1 MIIFSNFLRQGGILI
16 LEEEVFKINQR
27 LTLILP
33 EKVSIAECYSRIE
46 DMTPEAMTI
55 AMPMSKGYPIIIP
68 NGSTVWGRVVENG
81 QVYQFQSTVTG
92 KRISPLPVW
101 ILTLPTNIT
110 KVQQRSFVRLDI
122 VLPVKIQVVS
132 EQQDEDAPL
141 HDLLTKNISGGGVCL
156 ISQDKL
162 KLGTKLNV
170 QLQLPEQEAWTIASD
185 VVRLD
190 MPQNDRQ
197 LYWIG
202 VRFLDIAEPIRNRL
216 IRFIFRKQ
224 LEQRQKEV

>member
-33 EKVSIAECYSRIE
+33 EKVSVAECYSRIE
-46 DMTPEAMTI
+46 DMTSEAMTI

-101 ILTLPTNIT
+101 ILTLPANIT

-122 VLPVKIQVVS
+122 VLPVKIQVMPNEHDGDV
-132 EQQDEDAPL
+132 PFT
-141 HDLLTKNISGGGVCL
+141 DLLTKNISGGGVCL
-156 ISQDKL
+156 ITQDKL

-170 QLQLPEQEAWTIASD
+170 QLQLPEQEAWIISSE

-202 VRFLDIAEPIRNRL
+202 VKFLDIAEPIRNRL

>member
-33 EKVSIAECYSRIE
+33 EKVSVAECYSRIE
-46 DMTPEAMTI
+46 DITPGAMTI

-81 QVYQFQSTVTG
+81 QVYQFQSIITG
-92 KRISPLPVW
+92 KRISPLPIW
-101 ILTLPTNIT
+101 IITLPTNIT

-122 VLPVKIQVVS
+122 VLPVKIQIVS
-132 EQQDEDAPL
+132 NDQDEEAPFI
-141 HDLLTKNISGGGVCL
+141 DVLTKNISGGGVCL
-156 ISQDKL
+156 IMQDKR
-162 KLGTKLNV
+162 KLGTRLNV
-170 QLQLPEQEAWTIASD
+170 QLQLPEQEVWTIPSE

-190 MPQNDRQ
+190 VPQNDRQ

-202 VRFLDIAEPIRNRL
+202 VKFLDIAETVRNRL
-216 IRFIFRKQ
+216 IRFIFKKQ